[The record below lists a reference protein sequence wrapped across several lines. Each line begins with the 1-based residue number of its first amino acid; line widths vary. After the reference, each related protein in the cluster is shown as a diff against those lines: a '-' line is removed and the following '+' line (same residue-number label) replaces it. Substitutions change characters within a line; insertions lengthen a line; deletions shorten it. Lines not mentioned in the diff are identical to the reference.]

1 MNAQNPTDDS
11 KPLSQILVGFDS
23 DIDEQDLLPRL
34 DAKAQSLFLELQSL
48 AQTVQKLPSVTSP
61 TTNFDV
67 AKFLEFAQS
76 HERTGSDSETESS
89 KPLVLAVT
97 TDHTAWEV
105 QELGDYQLFEQIGR
119 GGGGTVYRGRHKK
132 LRRDVAVKILNR
144 VDKRTV
150 SRFEREMQTIGSLQ
164 HPNIVTATDAR
175 EFNGLHFLVMELLLG
190 QNLSQVL
197 RRFGPLPFAEACEII
212 RQASLGLAYVHE
224 NSLVH
229 RDIKLSNLFLTSAGQ
244 VKILDLGLVL
254 LREKDATVSNMTS
267 TSVTMGSIDF
277 MAPEQAE
284 DTHVVDIRADIYSL
298 GATFFTL
305 LAGRL
310 PFSGTN
316 DESPIQKIAALASG
330 KPPNLLL
337 HRPDT
342 PPGIC
347 RIVEQMMARFPSER
361 YSTPAQVIDAITP
374 FTSGAYLPS
383 ILTSDGTKR
392 NETTVPANI
401 VGLSVLPIAAT
412 SVPVAKVAFVRSSWN
427 WILLAVAGCTILIAV
442 YLFLHRLWPFSVGP

>member
-1 MNAQNPTDDS
+1 MNA
-11 KPLSQILVGFDS
+11 
-23 DIDEQDLLPRL
+23 
-34 DAKAQSLFLELQSL
+34 QSL

-89 KPLVLAVT
+89 KPLVLVVP
-97 TDHTAWEV
+97 TDHTPWEV

-132 LRRDVAVKILNR
+132 LRRDVAIKILNR

-175 EFNGLHFLVMELLLG
+175 EFDGLHFLVMELLLG

-197 RRFGPLPFAEACEII
+197 RRLGPLPFAEACEII
-212 RQASLGLAYVHE
+212 RQASLGLMYIHE

-254 LREKDATVSNMTS
+254 LRENDVTVSNMTS
-267 TSVTMGSIDF
+267 TGVTMGSIDF
-277 MAPEQAE
+277 IAPEQAE

-305 LAGRL
+305 LAGSL
-310 PFSGTN
+310 PFSGTD
-316 DESPIQKIAALASG
+316 DESPILKIAALASG

-342 PPGIC
+342 SHGIL
-347 RIVEQMMARFPSER
+347 RIIEQMMARFPSER
-361 YSTPAQVIDAITP
+361 YSTPAQVVDALTP
-374 FTSGAYLPS
+374 FASGADLVGMLS
-383 ILTSDGTKR
+383 SHVKKR
-392 NETTVPANI
+392 DETTVTPNT
-401 VGLSVLPIAAT
+401 VRLSERSIEAT
-412 SVPVAKVAFVRSSWN
+412 SVPVAKAAFFRSPWI
-427 WILLAVAGCTILIAV
+427 WILLAVAGFAILIAV
-442 YLFLHRLWPFSVGP
+442 YLFWHRLWPFSVGP